1 MLLQK
6 APQRFRRCNF
16 SLDVN
21 IKQEKMNDNT
31 IFVSVRL
38 PSGAVRRLRVPKQIA
53 EMANQLQ
60 KENPDLDDTDAL
72 HEAKLRLENSRAM
85 DSQQ

>member
-1 MLLQK
+1 M
-6 APQRFRRCNF
+6 
-16 SLDVN
+16 
-21 IKQEKMNDNT
+21 
-31 IFVSVRL
+31 
-38 PSGAVRRLRVPKQIA
+38 RVPKQIA
-53 EMANQLQ
+53 EMTNQLQ

>member
-1 MLLQK
+1 MFITHRTDK
-6 APQRFRRCNF
+6 HTE
-16 SLDVN
+16 LDE
-21 IKQEKMNDNT
+21 IKMVTEGGCSWVQ
-31 IFVSVRL
+31 
-38 PSGAVRRLRVPKQIA
+38 LR
-53 EMANQLQ
+53 M